1 MFVGKVLISVS
12 SVIAL
17 WLVYTGTAMAEVSPN
32 RLEIFTASDEPAANL
47 QEVLVSLKEAD
58 IRVYWLDG
66 IHRLEAELSQ
76 RLPADAQSAE
86 RAVLGRLQHVDKNR
100 RDRVA
105 ESAQALVRAVEL
117 DIDRYPAIVI
127 DGQWVLYGLA
137 DLSVA
142 VTLYRRWQ
150 ASHRP

>member
-1 MFVGKVLISVS
+1 
-12 SVIAL
+12 
-17 WLVYTGTAMAEVSPN
+17 
-32 RLEIFTASDEPAANL
+32 LEIFTASDEPAWDL
-47 QEVLVSLKEAD
+47 QEVSASLKETD
-58 IRVYWLDG
+58 IRLYWLDG
-66 IHRLEAELSQ
+66 LHRLEAELSQ

-86 RAVLGRLQHVDKNR
+86 RAVLERLQHLDEDR

-105 ESAQALVRAVEL
+105 ESALALARAVEL

-137 DLSVA
+137 DPSAA

>member
-1 MFVGKVLISVS
+1 MFVGKVPISVI
-12 SVIAL
+12 VIAL
-17 WLVYTGTAMAEVSPN
+17 CLVYTGAAVAEESPN
-32 RLEIFTASDEPAANL
+32 RVEIFTASDEPASNW
-47 QEVLVSLKEAD
+47 QEVSASLKEAD
-58 IRVYWLDG
+58 VRVYWLDG

-86 RAVLGRLQHVDKNR
+86 RAVLERLQHLDKDR

-105 ESAQALVRAVEL
+105 ESALALARAVEL
-117 DIDRYPAIVI
+117 GIDRYPAIVI
-127 DGQWVLYGLA
+127 DGQWVLYGLT
-137 DLSVA
+137 DLSTA

>member
-1 MFVGKVLISVS
+1 MFVGKVPISVS

-17 WLVYTGTAMAEVSPN
+17 WLVYIGAAVVEGSPS
-32 RLEIFTASDEPAANL
+32 RLEIFTASDGPAANL
-47 QEVLVSLKEAD
+47 QAVSASLKD
-58 IRVYWLDG
+58 SNIRVYWLDG

-86 RAVLGRLQHVDKNR
+86 RAALKRLQHLDKDR
-100 RDRVA
+100 RDGVA
-105 ESAQALVRAVEL
+105 ESARALARAVEL
-117 DIDRYPAIVI
+117 GIDRYPAIVI
-127 DGQWVLYGLA
+127 DGQWVLYGLT
-137 DLSVA
+137 DLSAA

>member
-1 MFVGKVLISVS
+1 MFVGKVPISVS
-12 SVIAL
+12 LVIAL
-17 WLVYTGTAMAEVSPN
+17 CLVYTGAAMAEVSPN
-32 RLEIFTASDEPAANL
+32 RVEIFTASDEPASDL
-47 QEVLVSLKEAD
+47 QEVSATLKKTE

-86 RAVLGRLQHVDKNR
+86 RAVLERLQHLDKDR

-105 ESAQALVRAVEL
+105 ESALALARAVEL
-117 DIDRYPAIVI
+117 GIDRYPAIVI
-127 DGQWVLYGLA
+127 DGQWVLYGLT
-137 DLSVA
+137 DLSAA

>member
-1 MFVGKVLISVS
+1 MFVGRVPISLKLI
-12 SVIAL
+12 IAL
-17 WLVYTGTAMAEVSPN
+17 WLVYTGAAVAEVSPKH
-32 RLEIFTASDEPAANL
+32 LEIFTASDEPVMNW
-47 QEVLVSLKEAD
+47 QELSVSLKETD

-86 RAVLGRLQHVDKNR
+86 RAVLERLQHLDKDR

-105 ESAQALVRAVEL
+105 ESALALARAVEL
-117 DIDRYPAIVI
+117 GIDRYPVIVI
-127 DGQWVLYGLA
+127 DGQWVLYGLT
-137 DLSVA
+137 DLSAA

-150 ASHRP
+150 ASDRP